1 MRVILFEWVYFSF
14 SLKLVFD
21 AWNKSSMNTL
31 FMHPRRQKK
40 CMTLIIQKRRM
51 TVMGNLNEHSF
62 FSLVNE
68 NKIAEGIFT
77 DINSFLCL
85 TLLFCHYLDYG
96 FLLFSERTLIPLSF
110 HSI

>member
-1 MRVILFEWVYFSF
+1 
-14 SLKLVFD
+14 
-21 AWNKSSMNTL
+21 
-31 FMHPRRQKK
+31 
-40 CMTLIIQKRRM
+40 
-51 TVMGNLNEHSF
+51 MGNLNEHSF